1 MPLWW
6 SGSPPAFSFTKV
18 SNRCFLWGISVFHN
32 IRRKKEMNEEWRKLS
47 VTACVHRS
55 CFYYDRKVYSEW
67 FAILSQVK
75 TCLGE
80 EYLPFAKRAFNF
92 QIKDSSFIMGGMGG
106 GRVEEEKCG
115 KSDLKE
121 SSGSCFRLECWGQCV
136 GSHLPK
142 GNLVHYFSIRG
153 KVFRK
158 LHMERK

>member
-6 SGSPPAFSFTKV
+6 SGSPPAFSFMKV

-75 TCLGE
+75 ICLGE
-80 EYLPFAKRAFNF
+80 DYLPFSKRAFNI
-92 QIKDSSFIMGGMGG
+92 QIKDSSFIMGGMRGG
-106 GRVEEEKCG
+106 VEGLRRSVK
-115 KSDLKE
+115 KLKKVTRRKVVAVVLDLSAE
-121 SSGSCFRLECWGQCV
+121 GSVWEATSL
-136 GSHLPK
+136 K
-142 GNLVHYFSIRG
+142 GT
-153 KVFRK
+153 
-158 LHMERK
+158 